1 MSTAAPSRS
10 EAAAAAASGVAAAP
24 APDAPLVS
32 VLMPARDAE
41 GFVGDAARSVLAETG
56 VAIELIVVEDGSTD
70 GTAAEL
76 AAFDDPR
83 LRVVPGPR
91 AGISA
96 ALNAGAAAARGDF
109 LARCDADDL
118 FVPGRLAAQVA
129 TLDAAPDAA
138 AVAGGYASLSDRGRE
153 ISVMDTGD
161 EAADLTDELLA
172 GRTRTHLGAW
182 LVRRSAWEAVGGARP
197 WFACAEDL
205 DLQCRLA
212 GAGRVLYRPGV
223 AYRYRLHDASTT
235 HRLASERRA
244 FFDAAVVRFA
254 GQRRSRGAD
263 DLDRGEAPEPPASSA
278 SASRMSSRRQAQG
291 HLMAA
296 AHRAAL
302 RGHTRAALRMLARAL
317 ATDPAN
323 ARRWPHLARQ
333 AASTLLASTG
343 LRRPHSRAPG

>member
-1 MSTAAPSRS
+1 MTAAP
-10 EAAAAAASGVAAAP
+10 P
-24 APDAPLVS
+24 PDAGAPRVS
-32 VLMPARDAE
+32 VVMPARDAE
-41 GFVGDAARSVLAETG
+41 GFVGDAARSVLAESG
-56 VAIELIVVEDGSTD
+56 VALELIVVEDGSSD

-76 AAFDDPR
+76 AAIDDPR
-83 LRVVPGPR
+83 LRVIAGPR

-96 ALNAGAAAARGDF
+96 ALNAGAAAARGDL

-118 FVPGRLAAQVA
+118 FPPDRLAAQVA
-129 TLDAAPDAA
+129 ALDAATDAA
-138 AVAGGYASLSDRGRE
+138 AVAGGYASLSVRGRD

-161 EAADLTDELLA
+161 GEADLTDELLA

-182 LVRRSAWEAVGGARP
+182 LVRRAAWEAVGGARP

-212 GAGRVLYRPGV
+212 GVGRVLYRPGV

-254 GQRRSRGAD
+254 EQRRGGGVD
-263 DLDRGEAPEPPASSA
+263 DLDRGDAPEPPVSPATA
-278 SASRMSSRRQAQG
+278 VRMSSRGQAQG
-291 HLMAA
+291 HLMSA
-296 AHRAAL
+296 AHRTAL
-302 RGHTRAALRMLARAL
+302 RGHHAAALRMLARAL
-317 ATDPAN
+317 AADPTN

-333 AASTLLASTG
+333 AASTALAATG
-343 LRRPHSRAPG
+343 LRQPHRRAVR